1 LKQVRVFRTEVEYYT
16 PSKEQIELIPEYQFR
31 PTLLWK
37 SDVYL
42 DGSGP
47 VKLRYPNN
55 MGTGKVMVFVNG
67 VSLTNLVGSNNCTYE
82 VK

>member
-1 LKQVRVFRTEVEYYT
+1 IFRSEIEFYT
-16 PSKEQIELIPEYQFR
+16 PTKEQVELVPEYQFR

-47 VKLRYPNN
+47 VRFSYPNN
-55 MGTGKVMVFVNG
+55 PGSGRVMIFVNG
-67 VSLTNLVGSNNCTYE
+67 VSLTNLVGTGKLTY
-82 VK
+82 KLK